1 VWRHHAVFITSPFQ
15 MLQAEADHRGHAII
29 EQVIA
34 DGKGSALAHLP
45 SSSFS
50 SNAAWATLRA
60 IAHNLTRAAGI
71 LAGTFHAKATT
82 ATIRAHLVN
91 VPARLARRARRLTL
105 HLPQRWPWQAAFE
118 QLHAAVGAL
127 LIRPSCP
134 ARPPPSRP
142 DQGPTKDHSGYSRTD
157 RQAKPA
163 RNRPHRNKINNA
175 VPEDHRLRVGGSEL
189 L

>member
-134 ARPPPSRP
+134 A
-142 DQGPTKDHSGYSRTD
+142 
-157 RQAKPA
+157 
-163 RNRPHRNKINNA
+163 
-175 VPEDHRLRVGGSEL
+175 
-189 L
+189 